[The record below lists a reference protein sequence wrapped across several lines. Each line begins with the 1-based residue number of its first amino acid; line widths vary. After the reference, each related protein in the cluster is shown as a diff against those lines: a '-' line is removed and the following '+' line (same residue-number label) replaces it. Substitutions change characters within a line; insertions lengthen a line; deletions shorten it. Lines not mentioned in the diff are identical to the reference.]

1 MVRGNGAKMSAVVSR
16 SRARSTWLTGT
27 AGLLMLV
34 AAFVMMVVA
43 APRVH
48 AARHE
53 TQPSDRLTSWVWTTP
68 DHWVTPASNDQFA
81 RIGRAPIP

>member
-1 MVRGNGAKMSAVVSR
+1 MSAVVSR
-16 SRARSTWLTGT
+16 SRARSTWLTGS

-48 AARHE
+48 AARDE
-53 TQPSDRLTSWVWTTP
+53 SVPRDRLTSWTWTTP
-68 DHWVTPASNDQFA
+68 DHWVTPGSSNQFTRA
-81 RIGRAPIP
+81 GRAPVP